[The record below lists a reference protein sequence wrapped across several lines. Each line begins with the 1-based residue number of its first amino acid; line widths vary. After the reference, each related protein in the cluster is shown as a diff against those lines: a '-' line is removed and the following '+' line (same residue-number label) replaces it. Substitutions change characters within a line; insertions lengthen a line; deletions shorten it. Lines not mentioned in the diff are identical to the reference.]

1 MPGIKIGPYEVRFY
15 EYDLNERP
23 HVHVRR
29 EGKQAKFWLTP
40 IELFQ
45 NRGYADHELSK
56 IEQLLR
62 KNRQRLL
69 TLWDEEMKKR

>member
-1 MPGIKIGPYEVRFY
+1 MPGLKIGPYEVRFY

-40 IELFQ
+40 LELFK
-45 NRGYADHELSK
+45 NNGYAEHELSK
-56 IEQLLR
+56 IEQMLH
-62 KNRQRLL
+62 KNRKRLL
-69 TLWDEEMKKR
+69 KLWEEEMKKR